1 MSLEE
6 SLDTILGDP
15 HTDKGNQ
22 NGIIKWPS
30 MVVSEDQHGANWI
43 KIKET
48 SGMAGH
54 ISCPQWVKKS
64 ARKVFIPHGSEDRAT
79 RSRNLT

>member
-1 MSLEE
+1 
-6 SLDTILGDP
+6 
-15 HTDKGNQ
+15 
-22 NGIIKWPS
+22 